1 MLNKLKTFFQLMYF
15 GWMLDREIKEEER
28 DGG

>member
-28 DGG
+28 AGG